1 MCSYFRLVPQ
11 PDRPRNVVPSG
22 SVLVFYGA
30 GVPVYLEPLHKRVVE
45 GDYVGGDVAVVGLD
59 VPDLQPLVVEA
70 VELHGETYL
79 LGNELVVLLALGL
92 GGLVLIA
99 FELFHREPAGA
110 VENVKSITYPQ
121 AIRISLF
128 QALAIVPGVSRSG
141 ATIVGG
147 LAMDCPPFTCSNL
160 RPNRKNGWKA
170 NQCTS
175 TTVIAMNT
183 AAKITSL
190 GK

>member
-1 MCSYFRLVPQ
+1 M
-11 PDRPRNVVPSG
+11 
-22 SVLVFYGA
+22 
-30 GVPVYLEPLHKRVVE
+30 
-45 GDYVGGDVAVVGLD
+45 
-59 VPDLQPLVVEA
+59 
-70 VELHGETYL
+70 
-79 LGNELVVLLALGL
+79 LLALGL

-147 LAMDCPPFTCSNL
+147 LAMDCRPFTCSNL

-175 TTVIAMNT
+175 ATVIAMNT

>member
-1 MCSYFRLVPQ
+1 MR
-11 PDRPRNVVPSG
+11 RPRG
-22 SVLVFYGA
+22 SRY
-30 GVPVYLEPLHKRVVE
+30 
-45 GDYVGGDVAVVGLD
+45 
-59 VPDLQPLVVEA
+59 
-70 VELHGETYL
+70 
-79 LGNELVVLLALGL
+79 
-92 GGLVLIA
+92 
-99 FELFHREPAGA
+99 REPAGA
-110 VENVKSITYPQ
+110 VGNVKSITYPQ

-175 TTVIAMNT
+175 ATVIAMNT

>member
-1 MCSYFRLVPQ
+1 LAAKLLGLAQTDFQKSFEIVIPLGVIGGGCSLLAELPATRNPGQGGRGFRA
-11 PDRPRNVVPSG
+11 DGGHRTC
-22 SVLVFYGA
+22 
-30 GVPVYLEPLHKRVVE
+30 PLSF
-45 GDYVGGDVAVVGLD
+45 GQD
-59 VPDLQPLVVEA
+59 
-70 VELHGETYL
+70 

-99 FELFHREPAGA
+99 FELFHMEPAGA

-175 TTVIAMNT
+175 ATVIAMNT

>member
-1 MCSYFRLVPQ
+1 MAAKLLGLAQTDFQKSFEIVIPLGVIGGGCSLLAELPATRNPGQGGRGFRA
-11 PDRPRNVVPSG
+11 DGGHRTC
-22 SVLVFYGA
+22 
-30 GVPVYLEPLHKRVVE
+30 PLSF
-45 GDYVGGDVAVVGLD
+45 GQD
-59 VPDLQPLVVEA
+59 
-70 VELHGETYL
+70 

-99 FELFHREPAGA
+99 FELFHMEPAGA

-147 LAMDCPPFTCSNL
+147 LAMDCRPFTCSNL

-175 TTVIAMNT
+175 ATVIAMNT